1 MFWRKKRP
9 LDDFAEE
16 IRSHLE
22 HEADQVQESGQTR
35 EDAEAAARRAFG
47 NVTLAQEEFYR
58 RGRWLTWD
66 RFSRDLRLA
75 LRLLWR
81 RPGFSTVV
89 VLTLALGIGANT
101 AIFSVMNAVLL
112 RPLPYREPGR
122 LAMLWAGDSAHGLYE
137 GRVSLLNFADWKSRS
152 RTFEDMTIFAGQTF
166 LLGGNDGP
174 PERMRSA
181 RVSANFFPLLG
192 VEPALGRTFSAD
204 EEKRGEPVVILSYGL
219 WQREFG
225 GAKQILGSDLVMD
238 GRKSRIVGVMPA
250 SFQYPFK
257 DTQVWEP
264 MTAHP
269 YWATRDRASPR
280 SFSIWYVLARLRP
293 GMGWQQAQSEMTVI
307 GHQLETEHPENRNL
321 PEIQVVPL
329 STQTVG
335 RVRLSLFVLFGSV
348 FLMLLIAC
356 TNVANLLLAR
366 GSAREREF
374 SVRRALGAGR
384 TVLAAQLLT
393 ESLVLSLTGGC
404 LGLGLAAASLR
415 ALVAFG
421 PRDFPRLEEAHIDP
435 RVLLFTLFLS
445 LFAAT
450 TSALWPALRTGSS
463 VARSRQW
470 STVAD
475 RAIQNFLVVGEFAIA
490 LVLLAGAGLMVHSF
504 LRLQN
509 VDPGFRPDNLLVM
522 RIDLHVGKSAEQQV
536 AYFRE
541 AIERVKTLP
550 GVHTAAAVSTFLTS
564 DPEDSVVIEG
574 RLPQQPGPCE
584 DSIEGAFFET
594 AGIPLLKGRSFSDG
608 DRKDSPPVAIINET
622 MARTYW
628 PGEDPIGKRFRFSTQ
643 QTSPWLT
650 VVGVAGD
657 MHRQGLEMRV
667 APQVFLPHAQS
678 TDDMMDVIVRTSS
691 DPLAIAA
698 AIQNEVQSI
707 DKGVAKFR
715 IVTAEQQMEE
725 QTAARR
731 FQTSLLG
738 MFAVI
743 ALLLSAVGIYGL
755 MHFFV
760 VQRTNEI
767 GIRMALG
774 ARYGSVIALVLRQG
788 LTLAVLGIVVGVLGA
803 LGITHLLSSL
813 LYGTTTTD
821 LVTFTAAPL
830 ILLGVAV
837 LACWMPARR
846 ATRIDPTVALHQD

>member
-1 MFWRKKRP
+1 MFWPKKRR

-16 IRSHLE
+16 IQSHLE

-35 EDAEAAARRAFG
+35 EDAEIEARRAFG
-47 NVTLAQEEFYR
+47 NVTLAHEEFYR
-58 RGRWLTWD
+58 SGRWLTWD

-81 RPGFSTVV
+81 RPGFSAVV
-89 VLTLALGIGANT
+89 VMTLALGIGANT

-112 RPLPYREPGR
+112 RPLPYREPDR
-122 LAMLWAGDSAHGLYE
+122 LAMLWSGDPAHGLYE

-152 RTFEDMTIFAGQTF
+152 RAFEGMTIFAGQTF
-166 LLGGNDGP
+166 LLGGSDGP

-181 RVSANFFPLLG
+181 RVAEDFFSLLG
-192 VEPALGRTFSAD
+192 VDPVLGRTFSVD
-204 EEKRGEPVVILSYGL
+204 EEQRGEPVVILSYGL

-225 GAKQILGSDLVMD
+225 GTKQVLGSDLIMD

-250 SFQYPFK
+250 SFRYPFK

-293 GMGWQQAQSEMTVI
+293 GTGWEQAQSEMTVI
-307 GHQLETEHPENRNL
+307 GHQLETEHPENRDL

-374 SVRRALGAGR
+374 SIRRALGAGR

-421 PRDFPRLEEAHIDP
+421 PRDFPRLEEAQVDP
-435 RVLLFTLFLS
+435 RVLLFTLLLS

-450 TSALWPALRTGSS
+450 TSSLWPTMRTGSS
-463 VARSRQW
+463 AARSRQW

-475 RAIQNFLVVGEFAIA
+475 RAIQNSLVVGEFAIA
-490 LVLLAGAGLMVHSF
+490 LVLLAGAGLMIRSF
-504 LRLQN
+504 VRLQS
-509 VDPGFRPDNLLVM
+509 VDPGFRPNNLLVM

-541 AIERVKTLP
+541 AIERVKSLP
-550 GVHTAAAVSTFLTS
+550 GVHAAAAVSTFLTS

-574 RLPQQPGPCE
+574 HLPEQPGPSE

-594 AGIPLLKGRSFSDG
+594 AGIPLLRGRFFSDG

-628 PGEDPIGKRFRFSTQ
+628 PGEDPIGKRFRFSDK

-657 MHRQGLEMRV
+657 MHRQGLEKGI
-667 APQVFLPHAQS
+667 APQAFLPHAQT

-691 DPLAIAA
+691 DPLALAA
-698 AIQNEVQSI
+698 AIQNDVQSI
-707 DKGVAKFR
+707 DKGVAKFHV
-715 IVTAEQQMEE
+715 VTAEQQMEE
-725 QTAARR
+725 QMAARR
-731 FQTSLLG
+731 FQTLLLG
-738 MFAVI
+738 TFAMI

-774 ARYGSVIALVLRQG
+774 ARYVSVIALVLRQG
-788 LTLAVLGIVVGVLGA
+788 LTLAVIGILIGVLGA

-813 LYGTTTTD
+813 LYGTTATD
-821 LVTFTAAPL
+821 LVTFTAAPF
-830 ILLGVAV
+830 ILLAVAV
-837 LACWMPARR
+837 VACWMPARR
-846 ATRIDPTVALHQD
+846 ATRVDPTVALHQD